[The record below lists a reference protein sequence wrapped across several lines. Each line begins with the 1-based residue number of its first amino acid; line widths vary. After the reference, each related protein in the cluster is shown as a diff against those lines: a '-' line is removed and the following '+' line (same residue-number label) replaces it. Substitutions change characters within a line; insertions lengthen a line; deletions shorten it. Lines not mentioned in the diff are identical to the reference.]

1 MELKFDNNGYTLA
14 VEWLKLN
21 MKPDY
26 VEYLIRNNDGFTLVD
41 LVNQKIK
48 SKKG

>member
-1 MELKFDNNGYTLA
+1 MELKMDNNGYKLA

-21 MKPDY
+21 INSNHAEFIIKNY
-26 VEYLIRNNDGFTLVD
+26 DGFSLID

-48 SKKG
+48 NK